1 MPKKSG
7 KKNNVQDDDDV
18 IMSNSNS
25 NDEQPTTQTPT
36 AAASSTDGKTPVSSG
51 GMIMRS
57 GKKKRRNKS
66 NNNNNNAQK
75 KSAAFT
81 ATTPSRK
88 RAAANNNK
96 NNNNNKRSATDDAT
110 ETGGGARKRRKTKG
124 GTAVDE
130 ENEEDEGGSDD
141 DVEMDDS
148 HDNNGVVTATV
159 TKVRFETTKE
169 AVAAAQLAESDDDDD
184 DEEEDDDDSDVD
196 NEQEE
201 TEAAAAA
208 AANAPQEVTGW
219 RRLLTQHLRLPYQHT
234 PAAVTAPSPGGPIPA
249 GGRRLIFDTGVK
261 NKENNSSDNNNNN
274 NDGSTTTT
282 GAKSRNKLLMQTRT
296 TTGGGG
302 GGNVA
307 TMTSN
312 QTTSSSRKVNGISK
326 KTSEQQQQQRP
337 ASPPTQ
343 TLLEELSNDDELK
356 RNFKKYTLGWLA
368 LMLFFFL
375 LGNVTNILG
384 DYAWDVREQS
394 SRWITKGNEV
404 VQEDD
409 GIDDYVVEEVVVK
422 VVDPNLLQQAKSIL
436 RAQRMNQHDIQM
448 YENAT
453 AEIILA
459 MKMLDSVED
468 QLLKTAPSSSTSSLS
483 SSSSARPSLRSG
495 NTDPVA
501 IMEYIESLVDTQEVV
516 IFSKSYCPYC
526 KATKALFAEM
536 NIKPV
541 VIELD
546 ELDNGSFIQEI
557 LSQMTGQ
564 ETVPNVFV
572 KKQHVGGNDDTH
584 ELAESGQLHKLLSL
598 SVSDDSLDQVKLDS
612 FNSNIREKQ
621 ELLELWENVL
631 VDVEAALESLDN
643 GHGSIPNDVN
653 AALRSLS
660 KASMIPYS
668 AMAVDTAQIHIPGE
682 GCEGKDY
689 IIPPSEI
696 DKENIVVDVVGG
708 VDVEALDIAS
718 DAPLLPEDAQ
728 TAYESLV
735 KFAQSTSEA
744 LIGPV
749 GPSVAIQEW
758 AQRLIKEECH
768 KEGVDEPV
776 SIQVESV
783 SDGAK
788 KATSSSPA
796 GTYNAR
802 AASKDIDRLLE
813 IEDADRTG
821 KFDYASV
828 IHGARVLRR
837 GPRATSLS
845 LFEGLPLINRVLA
858 YSKLRFY
865 GHPPEVALRPT
876 TALYSPGHCWSFG
889 DDFSSNRA
897 RLQTQADGL
906 QGEYATLTVA
916 LSQEIIVTEVVI
928 DHAPRGSASN
938 NGNTAI
944 KTFRVIGYEDMGA
957 FGEPWELGSFQ
968 YDFKLGLQTFTIPT
982 SIDGTTVPKLKAV
995 SLAVDTNWGAEYS
1008 CLYRFRVHG
1017 G

>member
-7 KKNNVQDDDDV
+7 KNDDDDV
-18 IMSNSNS
+18 IMSNLNS
-25 NDEQPTTQTPT
+25 NDDDEPTTQTP
-36 AAASSTDGKTPVSSG
+36 AAAVASTDGKTPVSSG
-51 GMIMRS
+51 GMVMRS
-57 GKKKRRNKS
+57 GKKKKRNKS
-66 NNNNNNAQK
+66 NNNQK

-88 RAAANNNK
+88 RAANNK
-96 NNNNNKRSATDDAT
+96 NNKNNNNKRSAEDDDAT
-110 ETGGGARKRRKTKG
+110 QTGGGGARKRRKTKSAAAAAA
-124 GTAVDE
+124 AVDE
-130 ENEEDEGGSDD
+130 ENDEDEGGSDD

-148 HDNNGVVTATV
+148 HNNDGVVAATV

-169 AVAAAQLAESDDDDD
+169 AVAAAQLAESDDEDEDD
-184 DEEEDDDDSDVD
+184 DEEEDDDDNNSDVD

-201 TEAAAAA
+201 TEAAAE
-208 AANAPQEVTGW
+208 APQVTGW

-261 NKENNSSDNNNNN
+261 NKENNRSVNN
-274 NDGSTTTT
+274 NDDCGASSSTTTT
-282 GAKSRNKLLMQTRT
+282 GAKSSRNKLLMQTRT
-296 TTGGGG
+296 NTTGGGD
-302 GGNVA
+302 VA
-307 TMTSN
+307 TMASN
-312 QTTSSSRKVNGISK
+312 QPSSRKVNGSSK
-326 KTSEQQQQQRP
+326 KTPVQQQQQHQQF

-343 TLLEELSNDDELK
+343 TLLEELSNDEELK
-356 RNFKKYTLGWLA
+356 RNFKRYTLGWLA
-368 LMLFFFL
+368 LMLLFFL

-394 SRWITKGNEV
+394 NRWITKGNEV
-404 VQEDD
+404 VQEENDIDVVDD
-409 GIDDYVVEEVVVK
+409 GIEEVVVK
-422 VVDPNLLQQAKSIL
+422 VVDPNLLQQAKAIL

-459 MKMLDSVED
+459 LKMLESVED
-468 QLLKTAPSSSTSSLS
+468 QLLTTAPTSSKSSS
-483 SSSSARPSLRSG
+483 SSSSALPSLKSG
-495 NTDPVA
+495 TTDPVA
-501 IMEYIESLVDTQEVV
+501 IIEYIESLIDTQEVV

-536 NIKPV
+536 NIHPV

-572 KKQHVGGNDDTH
+572 KKQHVGGNDDTQK
-584 ELAESGQLHKLLSL
+584 LAETGQLHKLLSL
-598 SVSDDSLDQVKLDS
+598 SGSDDNLDKVKLDS

-621 ELLELWENVL
+621 ELLEVWENVL
-631 VDVEAALESLDN
+631 VDVEAALESLDK

-660 KASMIPYS
+660 EASMIPYS
-668 AMAVDTAQIHIPGE
+668 AMAVDTAQIRVPGE

-696 DKENIVVDVVGG
+696 NKENIVVDVVGG

-718 DAPLLPEDAQ
+718 DAPLLPEDALS
-728 TAYESLV
+728 AYDNLIE
-735 KFAQSTSEA
+735 FAQFTSEA
-744 LIGPV
+744 LIGPA
-749 GPSVAIQEW
+749 GPSVTIQQW
-758 AQRLIKEECH
+758 AQRLIKEECQ

-776 SIQVESV
+776 SIQVESLT
-783 SDGAK
+783 DGTK
-788 KATSSSPA
+788 KDTSSSPA
-796 GTYNAR
+796 GAYNAR

-876 TALYSPGHCWSFG
+876 TTLYSPGHCWSFG

-897 RLQTQADGL
+897 RLQTQDGL
-906 QGEYATLTVA
+906 RGEYATLTVA
-916 LSQEIIVTEVVI
+916 LSQEIIVSEVLI

-944 KTFRVIGYEDMGA
+944 KTFRVIGYEDIGA

-968 YDFKLGLQTFTIPT
+968 YDFKLGLQTFAIPT

>member
-7 KKNNVQDDDDV
+7 KNDDDEDDDDDV
-18 IMSNSNS
+18 MSNSNS
-25 NDEQPTTQTPT
+25 NDEPTTQTP
-36 AAASSTDGKTPVSSG
+36 AAASKSTGGKTPVSSG
-51 GMIMRS
+51 GMVMRS
-57 GKKKRRNKS
+57 GKKKKRNKS
-66 NNNNNNAQK
+66 NNNQK

-88 RAAANNNK
+88 RAAANNNNK
-96 NNNNNKRSATDDAT
+96 NNNNKRSADADDDAT
-110 ETGGGARKRRKTKG
+110 QTGGAARKRRKTKAG
-124 GTAVDE
+124 GAAVDE
-130 ENEEDEGGSDD
+130 DNDEDVGRTDD

-148 HDNNGVVTATV
+148 HNNHGVVAATV

-169 AVAAAQLAESDDDDD
+169 AVAAAQLAESDDEDD
-184 DEEEDDDDSDVD
+184 DEEEDEDDDDDSGAE

-201 TEAAAAA
+201 TEAAAE
-208 AANAPQEVTGW
+208 APQVTGW
-219 RRLLTQHLRLPYQHT
+219 RRLLTQRLRLPYQHT
-234 PAAVTAPSPGGPIPA
+234 PAAM
-249 GGRRLIFDTGVK
+249 
-261 NKENNSSDNNNNN
+261 
-274 NDGSTTTT
+274 
-282 GAKSRNKLLMQTRT
+282 LLPE
-296 TTGGGG
+296 
-302 GGNVA
+302 V
-307 TMTSN
+307 
-312 QTTSSSRKVNGISK
+312 VHEENGIDVV
-326 KTSEQQQQQRP
+326 
-337 ASPPTQ
+337 
-343 TLLEELSNDDELK
+343 DDD
-356 RNFKKYTLGWLA
+356 NG
-368 LMLFFFL
+368 
-375 LGNVTNILG
+375 
-384 DYAWDVREQS
+384 
-394 SRWITKGNEV
+394 
-404 VQEDD
+404 
-409 GIDDYVVEEVVVK
+409 VEEVVVK
-422 VVDPNLLQQAKSIL
+422 VVDPNLLQQAKAIL

-453 AEIILA
+453 AEIVLA
-459 MKMLDSVED
+459 MKMLESVED
-468 QLLKTAPSSSTSSLS
+468 QLLKTAPSSSTLSSLS
-483 SSSSARPSLRSG
+483 SSAALPSLRSG
-495 NTDPVA
+495 TTDPVA
-501 IMEYIESLVDTQEVV
+501 IIEHIESLIDTQEVV

-536 NIKPV
+536 NIRPV

-598 SVSDDSLDQVKLDS
+598 SGSDDSLDKVKLDS

-631 VDVEAALESLDN
+631 VDVEAALESFDK

-660 KASMIPYS
+660 EASMIPYS
-668 AMAVDTAQIHIPGE
+668 AMAVDTAQIHVPGE

-689 IIPPSEI
+689 ITPPSETN
-696 DKENIVVDVVGG
+696 KENIVVDVVGG

-718 DAPLLPEDAQ
+718 DAPLFHEDALS
-728 TAYESLV
+728 AYDNLIE
-735 KFAQSTSEA
+735 FAQSTSEA
-744 LIGPV
+744 LIGPA
-749 GPSVAIQEW
+749 GPSVAIQQW
-758 AQRLIKEECH
+758 AQRLIKKECQ

-776 SIQVESV
+776 SIQVESLT
-783 SDGAK
+783 DGTK

-796 GTYNAR
+796 GAYNAR

-876 TALYSPGHCWSFG
+876 TTLYSPGHCWSFG

-897 RLQTQADGL
+897 RLQTQDGL
-906 QGEYATLTVA
+906 RGEYATLTVA
-916 LSQEIIVTEVVI
+916 LSQEIIVSEVLI

-944 KTFRVIGYEDMGA
+944 KTFRVIGYEDIGA

-968 YDFKLGLQTFTIPT
+968 YDFNLGLQTFAIPT